1 MFAAVAIEDSIIGG
15 IRERM
20 NGSDCVAPA
29 SPSQAAGDTLQVSAG
44 PFEGWQGVF
53 QRDLSDGRRGVIF
66 LETRQQSRL
75 VVDSDAVKRIPS
87 L

>member
-1 MFAAVAIEDSIIGG
+1 MFAAVAIEDTIIES

-20 NGSDCVAPA
+20 NGSDCGAPA
-29 SPSQAAGDTLQVSAG
+29 SPSLAAGDTLQVSAG

-53 QRDLSDGRRGVIF
+53 ERALSDGQRGVIF

-75 VVDSDAVKRIPS
+75 VVESDAVKRTPS

>member
-1 MFAAVAIEDSIIGG
+1 MFAAVAIEDSIMGS

-20 NGSDCVAPA
+20 NDRDCVAPA
-29 SPSQAAGDTLQVSAG
+29 SPVLAARDTRQVCAE

-53 QRDLSDGRRGVIF
+53 ERDLSDGQRGVIF
-66 LETRQQSRL
+66 LETRQQCRL
-75 VVDSDAVKRIPS
+75 VVERDAVERTPN